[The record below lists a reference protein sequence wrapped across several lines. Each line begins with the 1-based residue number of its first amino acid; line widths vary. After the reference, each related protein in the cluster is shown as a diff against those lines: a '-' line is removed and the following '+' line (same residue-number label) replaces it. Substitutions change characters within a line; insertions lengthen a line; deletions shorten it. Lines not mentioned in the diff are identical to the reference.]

1 MATSNGSAGFTA
13 IEVLATVAILAII
26 VLTVVSNLPNYQ
38 RSARATA
45 QFYSAHNY
53 VTAMNR
59 ESILTLETRLTE
71 RMSDNR
77 SSLLQWFTGM
87 LIGQAALV
95 AALVK
100 LL

>member
-1 MATSNGSAGFTA
+1 MALLVFDTHDFITKLSESGMDPAQAKAVSDGLRTINLEHVATKEDLGDIHSE
-13 IEVLATVAILAII
+13 IEKL
-26 VLTVVSNLPNYQ
+26 
-38 RSARATA
+38 
-45 QFYSAHNY
+45 H
-53 VTAMNR
+53 R
-59 ESILTLETRLTE
+59 EMLQ
-71 RMSDNR
+71 MK